1 MLQFIIS
8 LMKSFVVV
16 LISGAMIHRG
26 APRTTFSS
34 LSLIYDVYLCNFV
47 RYHVK
52 CGNTLVSGTRSKKG
66 LYTAVHIRPFVKSS
80 Y

>member
-16 LISGAMIHRG
+16 LLSGAMIHWVH
-26 APRTTFSS
+26 PS

-47 RYHVK
+47 RYQVK
-52 CGNTLVSGTRSKKG
+52 CGNTLISGMKSKKG
-66 LYTAVHIRPFVKSS
+66 LHTAVHMLRISGL
-80 Y
+80 